1 MGAML
6 LAGCAAKPKAVSTD
20 PPSDITTSGAG
31 PPVSPNNVDLARD
44 KYDRAVADYQNCLL
58 DNTANLSVCERQR
71 AIMNSAATILFGR
84 PNKRNTIVN
93 E

>member
-1 MGAML
+1 ML
-6 LAGCAAKPKAVSTD
+6 LGGCTAQPKAVSTD

-44 KYDRAVADYQNCLL
+44 EYDRAVTDYQNCLL

-71 AIMNSAATILFGR
+71 AAMNAAATILFG
-84 PNKRNTIVN
+84 PSNKKSTIVN
-93 E
+93 DGR